1 MAAVECYQD
10 LKLIGKHLCRA
21 TIRCVSEW
29 RRAEIKHRDDS
40 QGRTSKYEHCTEM
53 LLVIL
58 NVSVFLPNIHAACV
72 ILQYEHHLLLQSL
85 QGAEQGRLDLTVMV
99 LMVNLS
105 SLHREDI
112 LIMDLVEFQWSLYVT
127 LFGLISVFFCRHTQ
141 AHKHSTENDH
151 RI

>member
-1 MAAVECYQD
+1 
-10 LKLIGKHLCRA
+10 
-21 TIRCVSEW
+21 
-29 RRAEIKHRDDS
+29 
-40 QGRTSKYEHCTEM
+40 M

-58 NVSVFLPNIHAACV
+58 NVSVFLPNIHAASV

-112 LIMDLVEFQWSLYVT
+112 LIMDLVEFQ
-127 LFGLISVFFCRHTQ
+127 
-141 AHKHSTENDH
+141 
-151 RI
+151 